1 MVEVKRP
8 KITAIIPAY
17 NEEATVA
24 EVVRV
29 ACSSKLVDE
38 VLVVSDGSTDNTVE
52 TARAAGARVLD
63 LKKNHG
69 KGAAMRLGV
78 LDTNAPII
86 LFLDADLVGFT
97 TDHIERLVWPV
108 ITGGRAMNAA
118 QRDRGILNPIVRY
131 LPLISGERA
140 MTRDIFLAIPEE
152 YSQGFMVEIVLNYY
166 CRFKKL
172 RYGSV
177 LLPGLTIRRKYQKVG
192 WRRGLRE
199 YFRMTFQIIKAMI
212 VIRLA
217 RLFRQF

>member
-1 MVEVKRP
+1 MVDIKKP

-29 ACSSKLVDE
+29 ARSSKLIDE

-52 TARAAGARVLD
+52 TARAAGARVLE
-63 LKKNHG
+63 LQKNNG
-69 KGAAMRLGV
+69 KGSAMRLGV
-78 LDTNAPII
+78 LDTNAPIV
-86 LFLDADLVGFT
+86 LFLDADLRGLTV
-97 TDHIERLVWPV
+97 DHLELLIWPV

-118 QRDRGILNPIVRY
+118 QRDRGIFNPLVRH
-131 LPLISGERA
+131 LPLISGERV
-140 MTRDIFLAIPEE
+140 MTRDIFLAVPEE
-152 YSQGFMVEIVLNYY
+152 YIQGFMVEIVLNYY

-192 WRRGLRE
+192 WRQGIKE
-199 YFRMTFQIIKAMI
+199 YFRMTFQVIKAMI
-212 VIRLA
+212 VVRLA

>member
-1 MVEVKRP
+1 MVDTSRP

-17 NEEATVA
+17 NEEATIV
-24 EVVRV
+24 EVVRI
-29 ACSSKLVDE
+29 ARSSKLIDE

-52 TARAAGARVLD
+52 AARAAGARVLV
-63 LKKNHG
+63 LNKNHG
-69 KGAAMRLGV
+69 KGSAMRLGV
-78 LDTNAPII
+78 LDTKAPII
-86 LFLDADLVGFT
+86 LFLDADLIGLT
-97 TDHIERLVWPV
+97 ADHLERLIWPV

-140 MTRDIFLAIPEE
+140 LTRDIFLAIPEE
-152 YSQGFMVEIVLNYY
+152 YIQGFMVEIVLNYY
-166 CRFKKL
+166 CRFKKM

-192 WRRGLRE
+192 WRQGLRE

-212 VIRLA
+212 VVRLA
-217 RLFRQF
+217 RLFKQF